1 MASMQAYYALRERAL
16 NRLQGLEKE
25 DFITV
30 EIHMGICSE
39 AAGVLDVLKAMEEAI
54 AHKNISNVTIAK
66 TGCAGFCAY
75 EPLVILKKKG
85 RRPVTYC
92 RVTPEKARVLLPEY
106 VLKDR
111 IIEAWTL
118 NGKDVL
124 L

>member
-30 EIHMGICSE
+30 EIHMGICSQ

-75 EPLVILKKKG
+75 EPLVILKKKDAG
-85 RRPVTYC
+85 LLLTAGLRLKRQGCCC
-92 RVTPEKARVLLPEY
+92 RSMC
-106 VLKDR
+106 
-111 IIEAWTL
+111 
-118 NGKDVL
+118 
-124 L
+124 